1 MPELM
6 PLFES
11 VWMESRLFIK
21 AAVALIQ
28 RIKDHVLLSET
39 VKEDRE
45 EGEAIQKQLTAAF
58 MGLQNPTLPSAY
70 KLRDVALANG
80 FFVDPRVQHR
90 LTQAEACW
98 AN

>member
-1 MPELM
+1 MD
-6 PLFES
+6 
-11 VWMESRLFIK
+11 SRLFIK

-45 EGEAIQKQLTAAF
+45 EGEAIQKAVNNAF

-70 KLRDVALANG
+70 KLRDVALEHG

-90 LTQAEACW
+90 LTQGEDCW
-98 AN
+98 PN

>member
-11 VWMESRLFIK
+11 VSMESRLFIK
-21 AAVALIQ
+21 AAVSLIQ

-45 EGEAIQKQLTAAF
+45 EGEAIQKAVSAAF

-90 LTQAEACW
+90 LTQGEACW